1 MIVLPYRGKSP
12 RVAKECYVAESA
24 ALVGDIDVGEA
35 SSIWFGVSIR
45 AENGH
50 VRIGQ
55 HVNIQ
60 DNSVLHVDAGG
71 ECVIGN
77 GVSIGH
83 GAIVH
88 GATVGENSL
97 IGMGAVLLNDSKIGR
112 DCVVG
117 AGTLVTQGTDIPDGS
132 LVLGSPGSVKRKLTA
147 QEIEGIRANAVSYDL
162 LRREYLA
169 MTGKV

>member
-1 MIVLPYRGKSP
+1 MVLPYRGKSP
-12 RVAKECYVAESA
+12 RIAKECFVAESA

-35 SSIWFGVSIR
+35 SSIWFGVSVR
-45 AENGH
+45 AENGQ

-55 HVNIQ
+55 RVNIQ
-60 DNSVLHVDAGG
+60 DNSVLHVDADG

-112 DCVVG
+112 NCVVG
-117 AGTLVTQGTDIPDGS
+117 AGTLITQGTDIPDGS
-132 LVLGSPGSVKRKLTA
+132 LVLGSPGIVKRKLTA
-147 QEIEGIRANAVSYDL
+147 QEIEAIRANAASYDA
-162 LRREYLA
+162 LRSGYLA
-169 MTGKV
+169 TTRKV